1 MMPRRSIL
9 LFAGA
14 CIAVAVAVAVSA
26 IVVVSGRGD
35 AGPTSRE
42 VSSTGLPDVGGPFQ
56 LVNQDGQAVDQTLLN
71 GKWSLVFFGF
81 TYCPDYCP
89 TTLQMLEATKQALG
103 SRADDIQIVFIS
115 IDPERDTPQALK
127 DYLSSDGFPE
137 GVIGLTGTPE
147 QVRAAADAYRAVY
160 QKVGEGDD
168 LNARRGIEAVLRGAR
183 TAAAAADEADP
194 DAVRSGR
201 GPERTGHGMGR
212 ENAGSCGERGQAD
225 ERAAGE
231 RGIFRGVHGVSG

>member
-14 CIAVAVAVAVSA
+14 CIALAAVLAVGT
-26 IVVVSGRGD
+26 IMVVNSRD
-35 AGPTSRE
+35 AAGPSSRL
-42 VSSTGLPDVGGPFQ
+42 VGSTGQPDVGGPFQ
-56 LVNQDGQAVDQTLLN
+56 LVNQDGQAVDQTLLD

-89 TTLQMLEATKQALG
+89 TTLGMLEATKRALG
-103 SRADDIQIVFIS
+103 DQADDIQIIFIS

-147 QVRAAADAYRAVY
+147 QVRTAARAYRAVY
-160 QKVGEGDD
+160 QKVGEG
-168 LNARRGIEAVLRGAR
+168 EAYTMNHSLTIYLMGPDGELRSALGH
-183 TAAAAADEADP
+183 D
-194 DAVRSGR
+194 V
-201 GPERTGHGMGR
+201 GPE
-212 ENAGSCGERGQAD
+212 NAARIIRQAMARG
-225 ERAAGE
+225 
-231 RGIFRGVHGVSG
+231 